1 MYSRKKIFS
10 LFLIIAF
17 LVISGCSQKSTQQS
31 KFEIDYEKYTLNN
44 GLEVI
49 LHEDNSDPIVAVAIQ
64 YHVGS
69 NREEKGKTGFAHLF
83 EHMMF
88 QESQHVGQDEFFK
101 KIQGSGGTLNGGT
114 GNDGTTYFEVVPK
127 NALEM
132 VLWLEADRMGFLRS
146 KLTHE
151 AFANQQAVV
160 KNEKRQM
167 VDNRPY
173 GHTNYIIGKL
183 LYPENHPY
191 NWQVIGSIKDLN
203 NATLADVREFHE
215 KWYRTNN
222 STLVVAG
229 DFNKAKTIEWIEKY
243 FGEIK
248 SAGKIND
255 PSPTSAGLEK
265 IKIAYYEDNFAKSPE
280 LTIAFPTIE
289 QYHPD
294 SYALSFLGQLL
305 ARGKKSPLY
314 KVIVEEKKLAPSVS
328 GYQMSQEI
336 TGEFRIKIQAF
347 PKSSLNKVKE
357 AISETFKKFE
367 SESFTEQ
374 DLARLKAKT
383 ETSFYNGMSSILGK
397 SFQLARYNEYA
408 GSPGYVT
415 EDLEKILAVTKEDV
429 LQVYNT
435 YIKNKPYVMTC
446 FIPKGETE
454 LIVEGAEPFLIT
466 EEPII
471 AEEIDNKSAE
481 KIKVEKTN
489 SSFDRSVE
497 PAKGPDPEIVLPS
510 IWKDKLSNGL
520 NLIGIE
526 HTELP
531 LIQVSLTLQGG
542 QILDDIDHVG
552 VANLVSSLMMEGTKN
567 KTPIELEEAIDNL
580 GASIYMYT
588 SRESIIIQAN
598 CLKSKFSG
606 VYSLVEEILLEPRW
620 DEKEFARLKKET
632 IEGINRGKANPSYI
646 SFNVFNNLIY
656 GDDHIFGTPVP
667 GTLETV
673 DKISLGDLKEYY
685 NSYFSPSVSY
695 AAIVG
700 DISREDAINTF
711 KTLEEKWIAKD
722 VSFPKYPAP
731 APLTK
736 AAVYFVDVP
745 NSKQSVIRIGN
756 ISLSHTDADYYP
768 ATIMNYKL
776 GGSFNS
782 IVNMIL
788 REEKGYTYGAHS
800 GFSGSLYSGT
810 FAASSSVHSMA
821 TLESVQIFKE
831 EMTKYRGGISA
842 EDLEF
847 TKNAMVKSNARRFET
862 LGALIS
868 MLNSI
873 ETYNL
878 PVDNIK
884 KEEKIVLTMTLKKH
898 KELAQKYIN
907 PEKMIYLIVGDA
919 ATQLD
924 SLEQIGL
931 GKAILIKQ

>member
-1 MYSRKKIFS
+1 MYSRKRIFS
-10 LFLIIAF
+10 LFLLMAF
-17 LVISGCSQKSTQQS
+17 LVGSSCSQKSTQQN
-31 KFEIDYEKYTLNN
+31 KFEIDYEKYTLDN

-49 LHEDNSDPIVAVAIQ
+49 LHKDNSDPIVAVAIQ

-146 KLTHE
+146 TLTQE

-160 KNEKRQM
+160 KNEKRQV

-173 GHTNYIIGKL
+173 GHTNYILGKL

-203 NATLADVREFHE
+203 NATLADVREFHK

-255 PSPTSAGLEK
+255 PSPTPAGLKK
-265 IKIAYYEDNFAKSPE
+265 IKTAYYEDNFANSPE
-280 LTIAFPTIE
+280 LTMAFPTVE

-294 SYALSFLGQLL
+294 SYALSFLGQLFT
-305 ARGKKSPLY
+305 RGKKSPLY

-347 PKSSLNKVKE
+347 PKTRLNEVKE
-357 AISETFKKFE
+357 SILETFKKFE
-367 SESFTEQ
+367 TESFTEQ

-408 GSPGYVT
+408 GSPGYIT
-415 EDLEKILAVTKEDV
+415 KDLEKILAVTKEDV

-435 YIKNKPYVMTC
+435 YIKDKPYVMTC

-454 LIVEGAEPFLIT
+454 LVVEGAEPFLIT

-471 AEEIDNKSAE
+471 AENVDNKSAE
-481 KIKVEKTN
+481 KTTVEITK
-489 SSFDRSVE
+489 SSFDRRVE
-497 PAKGPDPEIVLPS
+497 PAKAPNPEIILPS
-510 IWKDKLSNGL
+510 IWKNKLSNGL
-520 NLIGIE
+520 KLSGIE

-531 LIQVSLTLQGG
+531 LIQFSLTLQGG
-542 QILDDIDHVG
+542 QLLDDIKHVG
-552 VANLVSSLMMEGTKN
+552 VANLLSSLMMEGTKN

-598 CLKSKFSG
+598 CLKSKFSD

-620 DEKEFARLKKET
+620 DEKELARLKKET

-646 SFNVFNNLIY
+646 SFNVFNNLVY

-673 DKISLGDLKEYY
+673 DKISIGDLKEYY
-685 NSYFSPSVSY
+685 NSYFSPSVSH

-700 DISREDAINTF
+700 DISREDALNTF
-711 KTLEEKWIAKD
+711 KTLEEKWTAKD
-722 VSFPKYPAP
+722 VFFPDYPAP
-731 APLTK
+731 SPLKK
-736 AAVYFVDVP
+736 AAVYFVNVP
-745 NSKQSVIRIGN
+745 NAKQSVIRIGN
-756 ISLSHTDADYYP
+756 ISLSHPDADYYP
-768 ATIMNYKL
+768 ATVMNYQL

-788 REEKGYTYGAHS
+788 REEKGYSYGARS

-831 EMTKYRGGISA
+831 EMTKYRGGIAA

-862 LGALIS
+862 LGALIG

-873 ETYNL
+873 ETYGL
-878 PVDNIK
+878 SQDYIK
-884 KEEKIVLTMTLKKH
+884 KEEEIVNNMTLERH

-919 ATQLD
+919 ATQFD
-924 SLEQIGL
+924 SLEQIGF
-931 GKAILIKQ
+931 GKPVLIKQ